1 MSHRSIEIVVV
12 VVTAVL
18 ALTWL
23 ARRFRLSEPMLLL
36 AGGALIGLLPH
47 FGDIPLP
54 PEVVLFLFL
63 PALLY
68 YESLTT
74 SLREIRAN
82 LRSITLQATG
92 LVVLTTAAVAV
103 LAHAAGLSWPLA
115 FVLGAVL
122 GPTDAVAVAAVAR
135 GLPRRTVTMLRAES
149 LINDATALVLLAV
162 ALEAAVQGVPFTW
175 SGTTLRVTLSYAG
188 GIATGL
194 AAAGIV
200 ALIRRRWRDPMLNSG
215 LSVLTPYAAFLPAE
229 LLHASGVLAVVTCGL
244 ALSQA
249 GPRLIPP
256 TARLQAVSF
265 WEVTT
270 FLLNGAL
277 FVLVGMQLPAAV
289 RGLASF
295 TLPHALLLASGVSA
309 VVIGVRLL
317 WFYTVPYLVRILD
330 RRPRQRDRRIAA
342 RHRLPLAWAGM
353 RGAISLAAA
362 LSVPALTARGLP
374 VQDRDAIVFITTV
387 VILTSLVLLG
397 PPLPALI
404 RWARLPADP
413 TQAEEER
420 LAVREITRA
429 ALTALPD
436 QAARLGTPA
445 PIADAL
451 ARDLTGRGPHSQAES
466 AEHARRL
473 RLALLQVQRA
483 TLIGLRD
490 RRHIDDIVLRRLQS
504 RLDAEQLSL
513 EVDEEDAHTSPGGV
527 RGGSVTRGSAAAT
540 PGRAAEQ
547 HGS

>member
-36 AGGALIGLLPH
+36 AGGVLIGLLPR

-54 PEVVLFLFL
+54 PEAVLFIFL

-122 GPTDAVAVAAVAR
+122 GPTDAVAVAAVAG

-162 ALEAAVQGVPFTW
+162 ALEAAVEGVPFSW
-175 SGTTLRVTLSYAG
+175 SGTALRVTVSYVG
-188 GIATGL
+188 GVAAGL
-194 AAAGIV
+194 AAAGVIV
-200 ALIRRRWRDPMLNSG
+200 LIRRRWRDPMLNSG
-215 LSVLTPYAAFLPAE
+215 LSVLSPYAAFLPAE

-256 TARLQAVSF
+256 AARLQAVSF

-277 FVLVGMQLPAAV
+277 IVLVGMQLPAAV
-289 RGLASF
+289 RGLSSF
-295 TLPHALLLASGVSA
+295 ALPQALLLALAVSA

-317 WFYTVPYLVRILD
+317 WFYTVPYLVRLLD
-330 RRPRQRDRRIAA
+330 RRPSQRVRRIAA

-362 LSVPALTARGLP
+362 LSVPALTAQGLP
-374 VQDRDAIVFITTV
+374 VQDRDAIVFVTTI
-387 VILTSLVLLG
+387 VILISLVLLG

-404 RWARLPADP
+404 RWAHLPADP
-413 TQAEEER
+413 TQAREER

-429 ALTALPD
+429 AVSALPE
-436 QAARLGTPA
+436 QVARLGTPA
-445 PIADAL
+445 AIADAL
-451 ARDLTGRGPHSQAES
+451 TRDLADPERHGQAEA
-466 AEHARRL
+466 AEHERRL

-483 TLIGLRD
+483 TLIRLRD
-490 RRHIDDIVLRRLQS
+490 RRHIDDIVLRLLQA
-504 RLDAEQLSL
+504 RLDAEQLRL
-513 EVDEEDAHTSPGGV
+513 GEDQDGAQAAPARV
-527 RGGSVTRGSAAAT
+527 PGGSVTRGSAAAA
-540 PGRAAEQ
+540 PERDAGP
-547 HGS
+547 HPS

>member
-18 ALTWL
+18 ALTWI
-23 ARRFRLSEPMLLL
+23 ARGLRLSEPMLLL
-36 AGGALIGLLPH
+36 AGGALIGMLPH
-47 FGDIPLP
+47 FCDIPLP

-122 GPTDAVAVAAVAR
+122 GPTDAVAR

-162 ALEAAVQGVPFTW
+162 ALEAAVEGVPFSW
-175 SGTTLRVTLSYAG
+175 SGTTLRVIVSYAG
-188 GIATGL
+188 GIAAGL
-194 AAAGIV
+194 AVAGVIV
-200 ALIRRRWRDPMLNSG
+200 VIRRRWRDPMLNSG
-215 LSVLTPYAAFLPAE
+215 LSVLTPYTAFLPAE

-270 FLLNGAL
+270 FLINGAL

-289 RGLASF
+289 RGLSSF
-295 TLPHALLLASGVSA
+295 ALPHALLLALAVSA

-317 WFYTVPYLVRILD
+317 WFYTVPYLVRLLD
-330 RRPRQRDRRIAA
+330 RRPSQRERRIAA

-362 LSVPALTARGLP
+362 LSVPALTAQGLP
-374 VQDRDAIVFITTV
+374 VQDRDAIVFITTI

-413 TQAEEER
+413 TQAQEER

-429 ALTALPD
+429 ALAALPEPRHTRPHRRRARPRPRRSRTPRPGGSGGARP
-436 QAARLGTPA
+436 AAEARPAPGPARHPDPAPRSPPHRRHRPTSLAIPAEPRTTPA
-445 PIADAL
+445 
-451 ARDLTGRGPHSQAES
+451 R
-466 AEHARRL
+466 
-473 RLALLQVQRA
+473 
-483 TLIGLRD
+483 
-490 RRHIDDIVLRRLQS
+490 
-504 RLDAEQLSL
+504 
-513 EVDEEDAHTSPGGV
+513 
-527 RGGSVTRGSAAAT
+527 
-540 PGRAAEQ
+540 
-547 HGS
+547 

>member
-1 MSHRSIEIVVV
+1 MSHRSIEIMVVV
-12 VVTAVL
+12 VAAVL
-18 ALTWL
+18 FLTWT
-23 ARRFRLSEPMLLL
+23 ARRLKVSEPMLLL
-36 AGGALIGLLPH
+36 AGGALVGLLPR

-54 PEVVLFLFL
+54 PDVVLLILL

-82 LRSITLQATG
+82 VRSITLQATG

-103 LAHAAGLSWPLA
+103 LAHAAGFSWPAA

-122 GPTDAVAVAAVAR
+122 GPTDAVAVAAVAH

-162 ALEAAVQGVPFTW
+162 ALEAAVEGTPFSW
-175 SGTTLRVTLSYAG
+175 GGTTLRVTVSYAG
-188 GIATGL
+188 GIAAGL
-194 AAAGIV
+194 AAAGVII
-200 ALIRRRWRDPMLNSG
+200 LIRRRWRDPMLNSG
-215 LSVLTPYAAFLPAE
+215 LSVLTPYLVFLPAE

-249 GPRLIPP
+249 GPRLISP

-270 FLLNGAL
+270 FLVNGAL

-289 RGLASF
+289 RGLSSF
-295 TLPHALLLASGVSA
+295 SLPRALLLALGVSVA
-309 VVIGVRLL
+309 VIGVRTL
-317 WFYTVPYLVRILD
+317 WFYTVPYVVRLLD
-330 RRPRQRDRRIAA
+330 RRPSQRERRISA

-362 LSVPALTARGLP
+362 LSVPTVTAQGSP

-387 VILTSLVLLG
+387 VILITLVLLG
-397 PPLPALI
+397 PPLPAVI

-429 ALTALPD
+429 ALTALPE
-436 QAARLGTPA
+436 QAARLNVPA
-445 PIADAL
+445 HLADAL
-451 ARDLTGRGPHSQAES
+451 AQDLGSPDHHGRAEA
-466 AEHARRL
+466 AEHTRRL
-473 RLALLQVQRA
+473 RLALLQVKRA
-483 TLIGLRD
+483 TLIQLRD
-490 RRHIDDIVLRRLQS
+490 RRHIDDIVLRRLQG
-504 RLDAEQLSL
+504 RLDAEQLRL
-513 EVDEEDAHTSPGGV
+513 DGGEEDTCGLEHDHAWPSPGVPAGT
-527 RGGSVTRGSAAAT
+527 GAPA
-540 PGRAAEQ
+540 GRRERRIV
-547 HGS
+547 